1 MSSNLLPSPIPL
13 YLQIADALRHRIEK
27 GIWASGTLIPTLEAL
42 AEEFGVA
49 RVTAR
54 QAVQLLTHEGLL
66 IPQRGKGTFV
76 AAISKQRRQVNLE
89 TSLVDLG
96 RMYESTTPE
105 ILTIDHSSRMPQI
118 AADAG
123 KLGKRYVYMRRLHSS
138 DDQPYSVISIY
149 MLDSIYALAPEEFRT
164 HAVIPILLRQPSIDL
179 QHAHQTMTIEVA
191 DLETSHLL
199 RVAAGTPIAFVQR
212 IIKDSSNLV
221 LYYAE
226 VIYRGDWVRWEID
239 LK

>member
-1 MSSNLLPSPIPL
+1 MSSNPLSSPIPL
-13 YLQIADALRHRIEK
+13 YLQIADALRQRIDK
-27 GIWASGTLIPTLEAL
+27 GIWAAGTLVPTLEAL

-54 QAVQLLTHEGLL
+54 QAVQMLTQEGLL

-76 AAISKQRRQVNLE
+76 SVTAKQRRHVNLE

-105 ILTIDHSSRMPQI
+105 ILTIDQSSRMPPI

-123 KLGKRYVYMRRLHSS
+123 GLGDRYVYMRRLHSS
-138 DDQPYSVISIY
+138 DDQPYSVITIY
-149 MLDSIYALAPEEFRT
+149 MLDSVFNLAPEEFRT
-164 HAVIPILLRQPSIDL
+164 HAVIPILLRQKSVDI
-179 QHAHQTMTIEVA
+179 HRAHQTMTIEAA
-191 DLETSHLL
+191 DLETAHLL
-199 RVAAGTPIAFVQR
+199 RVSAGAPVAFVQR
-212 IIKDSSNLV
+212 IIKDSSNTV